1 MSEPEN
7 NGKQT
12 GAIEDAKSISQKVQQ
27 ITKDAKTVRNLGV
40 KAAAG
45 DYVGAAI
52 EVAKNPS
59 VFGKIVLVAIIGG
72 LVNVFLLVSFVIF
85 IIAAPLN
92 VAYYGV
98 QAAGEA
104 LTSTTEAIG
113 QNLQVAWYSFM
124 EGTYK
129 IRSGLTG
136 VVVDLLHPI
145 QASEREAI
153 EAQLAANG
161 LPYADEELFPEYS
174 DDANSLFTT
183 LEGAFR
189 HGWAATYATAQIRAK
204 KIVQEGN
211 NVVDTVT
218 GTKLYD
224 DDAFW
229 GDTSNWNPENKSDFY
244 KAGTYFYDPAE
255 TYSGQYT
262 GAPTIIN
269 ISYEGGDISDPSYTY
284 AILQLI
290 ALQNSAEL
298 TVVKT
303 DVDGSDD
310 QWGVIVDYG
319 EDSELTAAQ
328 KAATE
333 YQLLKIGSKVA
344 GQGVLV
350 GDIGTDKENRSIY
363 RIVITPTVTKT
374 THSQEVQKRYL
385 IGYEQGNP
393 IYLTHEEY
401 NEETGEWEIVYDT
414 DPETGEKII
423 IGYEQGPPIYEWR
436 YDHTEFWVE
445 VNAKIKYEVQ
455 LRPDTM
461 EIMKAAMLE
470 KMNPDEQAAFNESI
484 ASFYQVNYET
494 LCGMF
499 RVEGDGSDV
508 DDSGFVADPGYFS
521 WPLPM
526 GVGGL
531 SRYYNPG
538 HKGLDWWAPAKTA
551 IFAAADGTVVS
562 AGWSNSWGY
571 NVLLQHDNG
580 TQTRYAHMFTMPFVS
595 AGQTVTKGQLIG
607 GVGTTGNSTG
617 NHLHLELIIGGERV
631 DPLPSIPIPPHGPP
645 LFDS

>member
-1 MSEPEN
+1 MSEQEN
-7 NGKQT
+7 SKQT
-12 GAIEDAKSISQKVQQ
+12 GAIDDAKSINQKVQQ
-27 ITKDAKTVRNLGV
+27 ITKDARTAANLGV

-45 DYVGAAI
+45 DYIGAAI

-59 VFGKIVLVAIIGG
+59 FVGKVILAVVISSLVG
-72 LVNVFLLVSFVIF
+72 LFLSISFLIF
-85 IIAAPLN
+85 VVAAPLN
-92 VAYYGV
+92 VAYYGI

-136 VVVDLLHPI
+136 VVTDLLHPI

-153 EAQLAANG
+153 EAQLAENG

-189 HGWAATYATAQIRAK
+189 HGWAATYATAKVRAE
-204 KIVQEGN
+204 KIVQSGN
-211 NVVDTVT
+211 NVVDSVT

-229 GDTSNWNPENKSDFY
+229 GDIANWNPENKSDYY
-244 KAGTYFYDPAE
+244 KAGTYLYDGNE
-255 TYSGQYT
+255 TYSNQYT
-262 GAPTIIN
+262 GPATIIN
-269 ISYEGGDISDPSYTY
+269 ITYEGGDITDPSYTY

-290 ALQNSAEL
+290 ALQNSAEF
-298 TVVKT
+298 TVVKAENE
-303 DVDGSDD
+303 GEDD
-310 QWGVIVDYG
+310 QWGVTVDFG
-319 EDSELTAAQ
+319 EDGELTDAQ
-328 KAATE
+328 RAATE
-333 YQLLKIGSKVA
+333 YQLLKLGSKIA

-350 GDIGTDKENRSIY
+350 GDIGTDKENKSIY
-363 RIVITPTVTKT
+363 RIVITPTVTKN
-374 THSQEVQKRYL
+374 THTQEVEKQYL
-385 IGYEQGNP
+385 VGYEQGDP

-401 NEETGEWEIVYDT
+401 NEETEQWETVFDIDPDT
-414 DPETGEKII
+414 GKKII
-423 IGYEQGPPIYEWR
+423 VGYEQGEPIYEWR
-436 YDHTEFWVE
+436 YDHTDVWVTVD
-445 VNAKIKYEVQ
+445 VNVKYEVQ

-461 EIMKAAMLE
+461 EIMRAAMLE
-470 KMNPDEQAAFNESI
+470 NMEPDEQTAFNEAV

-494 LCGMF
+494 LCNMF
-499 RVEGDGSDV
+499 GVEGDGSDI

-580 TQTRYAHMFTMPFVS
+580 TQTRYAHMYTMPFVS